1 MSIYKDIASR
11 TNGDIY
17 IGVVGPVRTG
27 KSTFIKKF
35 METLVLPNIANDY
48 DKKRAQ
54 DEMPQSAAGRT
65 VMTTEPKF
73 IPDDAV
79 KITLDG
85 VGTLSVKMIDCV
97 GYMIADALGSFEDGV
112 PRMVMTPWSSES
124 MPFEKAAETG
134 TQKVIND
141 HSTIG
146 LLVTSDG
153 SFGEL
158 SRESYAEAEARIAA
172 DISSIGKPFAVVLN
186 SSRPNSK
193 EAIELALSLEE
204 KYNAP
209 VALVNCL
216 ELNRDDIENILGLVL
231 LEFPVME
238 LAVRLPDFMNALDDS
253 HAMRRSIYDSID
265 ECAKKVKKTGDISAC
280 FESLKNNEYVSGVNV
295 DEINLGDG
303 TAQVSVSLADGLLY
317 RLIGE
322 LTGFEISSDEA
333 LLKLLVELA
342 ATKKQYDKISGA
354 LQSASQTGYGI
365 VTPDIYDMKLEEPVI
380 VKQPGGYGVKL
391 RASAPSIHMIKAD
404 IQTEVSPIVGTEAQS
419 EELVRFLLKEF
430 ETDPKRIWDTNM
442 FGKSLYELVNEG
454 LHTKLSHMPDDAR
467 VKLSQTLG
475 RIVNEGSGG
484 LICIIL

>member
-1 MSIYKDIASR
+1 MSIYKDIATR
-11 TNGDIY
+11 TGGDIY

-35 METLVLPNIANDY
+35 METLVLPNIENDY

-73 IPDDAV
+73 IPDEAV

-97 GYMIADALGSFEDGV
+97 GYMIPEALGNFENGQ
-112 PRMVMTPWSSES
+112 PRMVMTPWSKDS

-134 TQKVIND
+134 TKKVITD

-158 SRESYAEAEARIAA
+158 SREAYAEAEARIAA
-172 DISSIGKPFAVVLN
+172 DISSIGKPFAVILN
-186 SSRPNSK
+186 SAKPNSK
-193 EAIELALSLEE
+193 ESIDLALALED
-204 KYNAP
+204 KYKAP

-231 LEFPVME
+231 LEFPVTE
-238 LAVRLPDFMNALDDS
+238 VEVTLPDFMNALDDT
-253 HAMRRSIYDSID
+253 HPVRRSVCGAIN
-265 ECAKKVKKTGDISAC
+265 ECAGKIKKTGDVRTC
-280 FESLKNNEYVSGVNV
+280 FGTLGDNEYVSGVNV
-295 DEINLGDG
+295 DNINLGDG
-303 TAQVSVSLADGLLY
+303 TAHVTVSLADGLLY
-317 RLIGE
+317 RLICE
-322 LTGFEISSDEA
+322 LTGFDVSSDEA
-333 LLKLLVELA
+333 LLKLLVELS
-342 ATKKQYDKISGA
+342 ATKKQYDKVSGA
-354 LQSASQTGYGI
+354 LKSAAETGYGI

-380 VKQPGGYGVKL
+380 VKQAGGYGVKL

-419 EELVRFLLKEF
+419 EELVRFMLKEF

-454 LHTKLSHMPDDAR
+454 LNTKLSHMPDDAR
-467 VKLSQTLG
+467 AKLSQTLG

>member
-1 MSIYKDIASR
+1 MSIYKDIAQR
-11 TNGDIY
+11 TGGDIY

-35 METLVLPNIANDY
+35 METLVLPNIENDY

-97 GYMIADALGSFEDGV
+97 GYMVPDALGNFENGQ
-112 PRMVMTPWSSES
+112 PRMVNTPWSEES
-124 MPFEKAAETG
+124 VPFETAAETG
-134 TQKVIND
+134 TKKVITD

-146 LLVTSDG
+146 FLVTSDG

-158 SRESYAEAEARIAA
+158 SREGYADAEARIAA
-172 DISSIGKPFAVVLN
+172 DISAIGKPYAIILN
-186 SSRPNSK
+186 SAVPNSK
-193 EAIELALSLEE
+193 EAIGLALSLEE
-204 KYNAP
+204 KYGAP

-216 ELNRDDIENILGLVL
+216 ELDRDDIENIMGLVL
-231 LEFPVME
+231 LQFPVTE
-238 LAVRLPDFMNALDDS
+238 IEVKLPDYMNALDAS
-253 HAMRRSIYDSID
+253 HPMRRELYDAAM
-265 ECAKKVKKTGDISAC
+265 ECAKSVSKTGDISEK
-280 FESLKNNEYVSGVNV
+280 FKTLEESDYVDSVNV
-295 DEINLGDG
+295 DSVDLGTG
-303 TAQVSVSLADGLLY
+303 KASVSVKLNDGLLY
-317 RLIGE
+317 KLIGE
-322 LTGFEISSDEA
+322 LTGFDVTGDEA
-333 LLKLLVELA
+333 LLKLLTELA
-342 ATKKQYDKISGA
+342 STKKQYDKVSEA
-354 LQSASQTGYGI
+354 LSSAMDTGYGI

-380 VKQPGGYGVKL
+380 VKQSGGYGVKL

-419 EELVRFLLKEF
+419 EEMVRFMLKEF

-454 LHTKLSHMPDDAR
+454 LHTKLSHIPDDAR
-467 VKLSQTLG
+467 AKLSETLG